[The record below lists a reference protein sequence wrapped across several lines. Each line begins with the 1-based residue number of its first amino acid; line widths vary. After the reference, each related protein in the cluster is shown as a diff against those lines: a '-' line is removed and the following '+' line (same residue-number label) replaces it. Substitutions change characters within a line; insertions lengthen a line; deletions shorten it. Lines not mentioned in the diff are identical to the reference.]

1 MSLQKKLADEA
12 YANEY
17 VIHQNA
23 CADRKLQRELH
34 HLERLQETQRRRLDQ
49 SLHYFDVLHKVV
61 PTFDPLNDPE
71 RKERMANKRPLLQKR
86 HTESSLVSS
95 RLMKSVKSRVGS
107 EIRLT
112 PTSIKSKEEITY
124 FKNNS
129 EDSSYNSRQE
139 RTEHENTR
147 KFDSGDGNS
156 LFNFNCIDHHASE
169 QPSRNALNRNSRV
182 TSHKSRHIRTRCL
195 SNFHKNGL
203 SQADDKISQE
213 DDREGMFSSHNFAWL
228 KSTRELTNQQKEFCV
243 QGKVSHLNEKIL
255 EKNGSHKKGSPDR
268 RPTDL
273 ISKTNRIDD
282 INSNKTFDETTT
294 SDSPSVRSITTEHG
308 YNARKSRRIK
318 FKERSISINSNQSDG
333 GLSNEEGETLPTVFA
348 DKVALRISSDKSK
361 ELKMLYQ
368 LRDGHVEVPKTKE
381 TRNASHAMEGNGQS
395 LTLDD
400 LSLKKRFLQKS
411 VSLDSS
417 VINRQQNESKKTT
430 QDTVKGAH
438 MTFVKFLPKSR
449 QASYLRND
457 TEYHTRLCNS
467 WHAGQST
474 HF

>member
-61 PTFDPLNDPE
+61 PTFDPLNEPE
-71 RKERMANKRPLLQKR
+71 RKERMANKRPLLKKR
-86 HTESSLVSS
+86 HTEPSLVSS
-95 RLMKSVKSRVGS
+95 QFMNSVKSRVGS

-112 PTSIKSKEEITY
+112 SRPIKSKEEITC
-124 FKNNS
+124 FKSNS
-129 EDSSYNSRQE
+129 EDSSHYSRQE

-147 KFDSGDGNS
+147 KFDSENDNS
-156 LFNFNCIDHHASE
+156 LFSFNCIGHHASE
-169 QPSRNALNRNSRV
+169 QPSRNALNRSSQV
-182 TSHKSRHIRTRCL
+182 TNHKSRHTRTPCL
-195 SNFHKNGL
+195 SNFQKKGL
-203 SQADDKISQE
+203 SQGDDKISQGDE
-213 DDREGMFSSHNFAWL
+213 KEGTYPSHNFAWL
-228 KSTRELTNQQKEFCV
+228 KSTRQSINQEKEFCV

-268 RPTDL
+268 RLTDL

-294 SDSPSVRSITTEHG
+294 SDLLSIRSVSTEHG
-308 YNARKSRRIK
+308 FNARKPQKIT

-333 GLSNEEGETLPTVFA
+333 DPSNEEDETLPTVFA

-368 LRDGHVEVPKTKE
+368 LRDGHVEVPKRKE
-381 TRNASHAMEGNGQS
+381 TRNTSRAVEGNGGS
-395 LTLDD
+395 ITIDD

-411 VSLDSS
+411 VSLDSN
-417 VINRQQNESKKTT
+417 VINRQQNKSKKTT
-430 QDTVKGAH
+430 QNTVKGVH

-449 QASYLRND
+449 QASYLKND